1 VSEAGRV
8 IPFEPRPGGAPAP
21 AEKGRGWGRG
31 LWFGWWVALCLAV
44 FAYNT
49 YGQLA
54 AQRRILEGSELL
66 KQKVG
71 EAAAVSAATNHQ
83 LGKVAELDAATTGL
97 AVKLERLARTN
108 VSIKRELSGMEGTV
122 EGLRRSVE
130 RLDAQAVG
138 SHETLMAIALQS
150 DALLRTLRHT
160 QTTGAEVSGRLDE
173 MVRIQ
178 EGIVADLAEINRN
191 TQDLDRFLGGN

>member
-1 VSEAGRV
+1 MSEVGRV
-8 IPFEPRPGGAPAP
+8 IPLVPRPGGEPAP
-21 AEKGRGWGRG
+21 AETGRGWSRG
-31 LWFGWWVALCLAV
+31 LWFGWWVALCLAI

-71 EAAAVSAATNHQ
+71 EAAAVSAATNLQ

-97 AVKLERLARTN
+97 AGKLERLARTN
-108 VSIKRELSGMEGTV
+108 AAIKGELSGMEATV
-122 EGLRRSVE
+122 EGLKRSVE
-130 RLDAQAVG
+130 RLDGQAVG
-138 SHETLMAIALQS
+138 SHETLSAIAAQS
-150 DALLRTLRHT
+150 DALLRTLRHSLA
-160 QTTGAEVSGRLDE
+160 TGADVSGRLDE
-173 MVRIQ
+173 MVQIQ
-178 EGIVADLAEINRN
+178 EGINADLAEINRN